1 MTSPTLSSPSQQLL
15 TFDQADSRRPH
26 MPITNVES
34 RPQDERYTLPFT
46 IPQRS
51 LRGAAS
57 RSRESDECQ
66 RDDPMET
73 EEDIIIG
80 EWRNEN
86 DTFGGRREVQS
97 DSSDY
102 EPSSSPSSS
111 PGAGM
116 PEEIEEEGERSINS
130 NNHDGR
136 EGEEGEES
144 SSSSGRSM
152 EDGDFAAGYRASR
165 KRSHQHNAS
174 APLADAEASPRPG
187 RRKRL
192 RSSINMS
199 YLGLL
204 EDDMDDARRQ
214 YVPHSWSEL
223 GATQA
228 GLSIWTAEEK
238 EILFEAVSRLGRDD
252 LPGISARLL
261 GSKSEIEVHQYL
273 DLLQKD
279 AERRRNELRAPLHK
293 PLLSD
298 FLAAAEISEACCDA
312 LENAADLIAQ
322 REDHQEAQ
330 DEGRKWGPHWLLTG
344 DNCRRL
350 SKAALKIAGMP
361 NEEDATNQLPVP
373 SEDHRNDRIAI
384 IGAQLRPN
392 AVPPL
397 ALFHVRNML
406 LLSERVFMNGVNE
419 DAHYLGLGDTLP
431 AAHMSALH
439 NLYELVYSLTQ
450 RAAAT
455 AIHVCQSRYRLDPRL
470 ASKKKR
476 QVHRRDV
483 HAAVASLGL
492 ERNSHHFWA
501 RCPRRLGLKVAR
513 SALPFVG
520 MESASQVEVP
530 EETFPRKDGSGSR
543 GSEADDQSNDEDE
556 DRDDDDDD
564 DGDIMTYDEAE
575 RELLPQNAKIVTN
588 LRPEPSPQVM
598 NWQYEASY
606 VDEDDSNSDGGSNDE
621 SEGPDTATALNE
633 QRIRDEANEVI
644 CYSATGYPR
653 AAWAR
658 TSLENRIRH
667 ELKEEEYAAA
677 VDDRASRQD
686 ELYLWAVVGREPPPA
701 LMAAVSADNRTAAPH
716 VEGFSL
722 SARRYPVEEVI
733 ETGRNW
739 RDKLQYEAEWEP
751 SAAEA

>member
-15 TFDQADSRRPH
+15 TFDQVDSWRPYT
-26 MPITNVES
+26 PITNVDS
-34 RPQDERYTLPFT
+34 GPQDERYTLPFT

-51 LRGAAS
+51 LRAAAN
-57 RSRESDECQ
+57 RSGESNECQ
-66 RDDPMET
+66 RDDQLET
-73 EEDIIIG
+73 EEDAFIE

-86 DTFGGRREVQS
+86 DTFGGRREIES

-102 EPSSSPSSS
+102 EPSSSSSS
-111 PGAGM
+111 PGVSILEGNEGA
-116 PEEIEEEGERSINS
+116 GERSINS
-130 NNHDGR
+130 NSHDGR
-136 EGEEGEES
+136 ESESGEEG

-152 EDGDFAAGYRASR
+152 EDGDFASGYRASR

-174 APLADAEASPRPG
+174 ATLADVEASPRPG

-192 RSSINMS
+192 RSSINIS

-214 YVPHSWSEL
+214 YVPHSWPESET
-223 GATQA
+223 TQA
-228 GLSIWTAEEK
+228 GLITWTAEEK
-238 EILFEAVSRLGRDD
+238 EMLFEAVSRLGRDD
-252 LPGISARLL
+252 IPGISARLL
-261 GSKSEIEVHQYL
+261 GSKSEIEVHHYL

-279 AERRRNELRAPLHK
+279 AERRRNEPRAPLQK

-298 FLAAAEISEACCDA
+298 FPAAAEISEACCDA
-312 LENAADLIAQ
+312 LENAADMIAL
-322 REDHQEAQ
+322 REDHQIAR

-344 DNCRRL
+344 ENCSRL
-350 SKAALKIAGMP
+350 SRAALKIAGMP
-361 NEEDATNQLPVP
+361 NEEDATNQLPLP
-373 SEDHRNDRIAI
+373 SEEHQNDRIAI

-439 NLYELVYSLTQ
+439 DLYELVFSLTQ

-455 AIHVCQSRYRLDPRL
+455 AIHVCHSRYRSDPQL
-470 ASKKKR
+470 ASKTKR
-476 QVHRRDV
+476 QVNRRDV

-492 ERNSHHFWA
+492 KKNSYNFWA

-520 MESASQVEVP
+520 MKSASQVEVP
-530 EETFPRKDGSGSR
+530 EKTFQRGDDSGSS
-543 GSEADDQSNDEDE
+543 GSEANDQTDDEGEDGDEG
-556 DRDDDDDD
+556 DDDDD
-564 DGDIMTYDEAE
+564 DIMTYDEAE
-575 RELLPQNAKIVTN
+575 QELLPQYVRLVTN
-588 LRPEPSPQVM
+588 QRPEPSAQVM

-606 VDEDDSNSDGGSNDE
+606 VDEDDSDSDGGSNDE
-621 SEGPDTATALNE
+621 SEGSDTATALNE
-633 QRIRDEANEVI
+633 QRIRGEANEVI

-653 AAWAR
+653 TAWAR

-667 ELKEEEYAAA
+667 ELKEEEYASA

-686 ELYLWAVVGREPPPA
+686 ELYLWAVTGRKPPPA

-722 SARRYPVEEVI
+722 TARRYPVDEVI

-739 RDKLQYEAEWEP
+739 RDKLQYEAEWEA